1 MSGSAPSW
9 LALSFTLAGSIAGIF
24 SASWLTSKRD
34 RKQAERA
41 DRERDRAERRS
52 GYLGLF
58 QTARA
63 LERAIA
69 SGRGESALEKVRD
82 SETIA
87 VFNRGHGID
96 AEAEALVEAAER
108 LVRVAAANPPA
119 SRATVDATTAFRKR
133 LSALHAAMRADLA
146 AGQEGL
152 TESGSL
158 ARRRSLMSRLRG
170 SSSSR

>member
-34 RKQAERA
+34 RHQAKRA
-41 DRERDRAERRS
+41 DQARDRAERRS

-69 SGRGESALEKVRD
+69 SGRGESALQEIRD
-82 SETIA
+82 TETVA
-87 VFNRGHGID
+87 VFNCGHGID
-96 AEAEALVEAAER
+96 ADAEALVEAAER

-119 SRATVDATTAFRKR
+119 SRATVEATTAFRTR

-146 AGQEGL
+146 TGQEGL
-152 TESGSL
+152 PESGST
-158 ARRRSLMSRLRG
+158 AGRRSLMSRLRG